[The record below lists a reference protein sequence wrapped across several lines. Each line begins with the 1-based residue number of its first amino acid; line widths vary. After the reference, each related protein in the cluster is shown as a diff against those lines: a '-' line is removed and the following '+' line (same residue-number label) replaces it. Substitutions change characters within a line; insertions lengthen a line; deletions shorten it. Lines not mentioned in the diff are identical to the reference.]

1 MFSVHRDRKTKQSQI
16 YGVLAAVVS
25 CAVITLVSLLLVSY
39 LAPLNIVMLYL
50 LGVVCVALF
59 YGRISASISAIINVG
74 SFDFFFISPHFSFAV
89 HDVQYLL
96 TFLVMLLVGLL
107 IGHLTAW
114 ARAQAQVALMREE
127 SANQLFEV
135 AKTLSSALTE
145 DEIIAITNAF
155 FLRRLPTEPEVLL
168 PDQDHKL
175 SHRKPCLLPID
186 IAIAQKCFLSQQ
198 KLGAG
203 VEPFYESALQYVPLA
218 TPTRILGVM
227 VLEIGLDSRSLQTE
241 QQRLVDTYAL
251 LVASALERSVLTHDA
266 EQAKLH
272 RESERLRNTLLAA
285 LSHDLR
291 TPLTIL
297 FAQAEMLTQALGQD
311 NSPRLAQANAIRNQV
326 LGTTRLVNNLLDM
339 ARLESEGLHLRK
351 EWQSMQE
358 IIGSAL
364 SALSVQLTGHPLTL
378 NIPMDVPL
386 VFCDAVLMERVLVN
400 LLENA
405 SKYAGQGDP
414 ILLDVVFDEAAITTT
429 IWNQGSMLPKG
440 KERQIFDKFSRG
452 EKESTIPGVG
462 LGLSICKAII
472 ETHGGRIWAENHNNG
487 VRVIF
492 TIPAQTLPELEPELA
507 TNYE

>member
-1 MFSVHRDRKTKQSQI
+1 MFSMHGEAKRHQI
-16 YGVLAAVVS
+16 YGVFAAIVS
-25 CAVITLVSLLLVSY
+25 CAAITLVSLLLVSY

-107 IGHLTAW
+107 IGQLTAW

-127 SANQLFEV
+127 RANHLFEM
-135 AKTLSSALTE
+135 AKALSSALTE
-145 DEIIAITNAF
+145 EEIFSITKTF
-155 FLRRLPTEPEVLL
+155 FFRSFHSEPELLL
-168 PDQDHKL
+168 PDQEQKL
-175 SHRKPCLLPID
+175 YQRTHRDLGID
-186 IAIAQKCFLSQQ
+186 FAMAQKCFLYQQ
-198 KLGAG
+198 KSGAG
-203 VEPFYESALQYVPLA
+203 IELFSESALQYVPLA
-218 TPTRILGVM
+218 TPSRTLGVI
-227 VLEIGLDSRSLQTE
+227 VLEINGNMVALQLE

-251 LVASALERSVLTHDA
+251 LIASALERLALTYEA

-311 NSPRLAQANAIRNQV
+311 DSPRLAQANAIRNQV

-339 ARLESEGLHLRK
+339 ARLESAGLHLRK

-386 VFCDAVLMERVLVN
+386 VFCDAVLIERVLVN

-405 SKYAGQGDP
+405 SKYAGQYDP
-414 ILLDVVFDEAAITTT
+414 IGLDIVFDESNITTT
-429 IWNQGSMLPKG
+429 IWNFGSALPKG

-472 ETHGGRIWAENHNNG
+472 ETHGGRIWAENRNNG
-487 VRVIF
+487 VHFSF

-507 TNYE
+507 NEL